1 LGRSD
6 DAFFDEEVGCG
17 VGAQTSIDISEVSVE
32 KAGGL
37 VSELGLKNVTVEQA
51 DLFDLGFEKAAFDH
65 IFICF
70 VLEHLKEPTKAHGKT
85 KELLAKGGKQ
95 NYCTDGEIGWQPQ
108 IHSFQGGSGPSVYHR
123 L

>member
-1 LGRSD
+1 M
-6 DAFFDEEVGCG
+6 
-17 VGAQTSIDISEVSVE
+17 GAQTSIDISEVSVE

-51 DLFDLGFEKAAFDH
+51 ALFDLGFEKAAFDH

-95 NYCTDGEIGWQPQ
+95 